1 MKKLILITGLILSQL
16 ICFCQTPGVNLLS
29 DRVGINI
36 ANPNRQFEILGLDN
50 TLDHVFYSRT
60 NFTGFE
66 DIRAIEGW
74 SQPEIGY
81 GIGGYFTGGY
91 KGLYSLGSGS
101 SYGGTVYGV
110 HAHASGSSGTRI
122 GIKASASGGTTNL
135 AAELGPGDVH
145 ILDDLEVSDNLGVG
159 TTANQGRLHINNVN
173 TVIGSNAAAT
183 RINVS
188 HNGPETTYGSFIT
201 AVGSGAGN
209 VFGIHNTASSTN
221 PSSTVFGIYSYTPVS
236 DGWAMYAAGKAYIS
250 DDLRI
255 GTQADP
261 YSGLYK
267 LILDG
272 KMIAEEVRVQNS
284 LDWPDYVFRED
295 YKLLSLPQ
303 LEAYIQKHNHLPNI
317 PSASEV
323 EKEGI
328 LLGEMQIKLMEKV
341 EELTLH
347 LIAQQKEI
355 EILKNQ
361 LNLLS
366 DEK

>member
-1 MKKLILITGLILSQL
+1 MRKLILITGLILSQL

-50 TLDHVFYSRT
+50 TLDHVFYSST

-74 SQPEIGY
+74 SRPEIGY

-135 AAELGPGDVH
+135 AAELGPGDVR
-145 ILDDLEVSDNLGVG
+145 ILDDLSVG
-159 TTANQGRLHINNVN
+159 TTANTARVLINNEN
-173 TVIGSNAAAT
+173 TLYGGNAIAT
-183 RINVS
+183 RIQAS
-188 HNGPETTYGSFIT
+188 HNGTQGSYGALIT
-201 AVGSGAGN
+201 SEGSGSGN

-221 PSSTVFGIYSYTPVS
+221 PNSTVFGIYSYTPVS
-236 DGWAMYAAGKAYIS
+236 DGWAMYSAGNTYVSS
-250 DDLRI
+250 DLHI

-261 YSGLYK
+261 YDGEYR